1 MENHSFNQTWREGFW
16 QELNDDTQ
24 PWDMIVV
31 GGGITGAGI
40 FREAVRLGLRVLLL
54 EQKDYSWGTSSRSSK
69 LVHGGLRYLKD
80 GHVFLTRD
88 SIVERQRLM
97 RECPGLVEH
106 LNFLISL
113 YEGQKPGRWTFQA
126 GLLIYDLL
134 ASRLQH
140 QHLDK
145 QDFLLSAPHLKEE
158 GLQGGLRYG
167 DARTDDSRLVLRLI
181 FEGMRDGGRA
191 LNYVRAEKP
200 EPRVDGITAVTV
212 RDRRTDR
219 VCRLQA
225 RVVVNATG
233 AWADRL
239 RNGEKRLRPLRGS
252 HLVFHA
258 WRVPAP
264 QAMTILHPDDQRPLF
279 LLPWEGAT
287 ILGTTDVDHS
297 GNLDTEAAVTAEEV
311 RYMMKVLEVN
321 FPKLNLT
328 IDDIVAS
335 WSGVRPVIS
344 SGAADPSKESRDH
357 AVWDDDGV
365 MTITGGKLTTF
376 RKMAFDLLHKAKHY
390 LPPIQID
397 KTPPVMVPPE
407 VPWDRL
413 PPLSQA
419 VRRRLGGRYG
429 LCTEALVRA
438 AEDGELD
445 LVSGTETLWAE
456 LRWAARDEQVVHLDD
471 LLLRR
476 TRLGLLLEQGGAAH
490 EARFAAIC
498 QAELGWS
505 EARWRD
511 EWRRYRDIWTKYYSI
526 PDALRAT
533 EPTAAKAKASVTEQE
548 VSFHASR

>member
-1 MENHSFNQTWREGFW
+1 MGNHSFNQTWRENLW
-16 QELNDDTQ
+16 AELCEPHE
-24 PWDMIVV
+24 PWDLIVV

-88 SIVERQRLM
+88 SIVERQRLL

-134 ASRLQH
+134 ASQWEHR
-140 QHLDK
+140 HLEK
-145 QDFLLSAPHLKEE
+145 KEFHLLAPHLKEE
-158 GLQGGLRYG
+158 GLQGGLCYG

-181 FEGMRDGGRA
+181 FEGMRDGGKA

-200 EPRVDGITAVTV
+200 DGRVDGLTALTV
-212 RDRRTDR
+212 RDQRSDTP
-219 VCRLQA
+219 CQLKA
-225 RVVVNATG
+225 KLVVNATG

-239 RNGEKRLRPLRGS
+239 RHGEKRLRPLRGS
-252 HLVFHA
+252 HLVFHS

-287 ILGTTDVDHS
+287 VLGTTDVDHPQD
-297 GNLDTEAAVTAEEV
+297 LDIEAAVTADEV

-328 IDDIVAS
+328 TEDIVAS

-344 SGAADPSKESRDH
+344 TGAADPSKESRDH
-357 AVWDDDGV
+357 AIWDDDGV

-376 RKMAFDLLHKAKHY
+376 RKMAFDLLNKAKHY
-390 LPPIQID
+390 LGPIQID
-397 KTPPVMVPPE
+397 KKPPVMTPPV
-407 VPWDRL
+407 VPWSKF
-413 PPLSQA
+413 PPLSDA
-419 VRRRLGGRYG
+419 VRRRLSGRYG
-429 LCTEALVRA
+429 ACTEALVRA
-438 AEDGELD
+438 AEDGELQ
-445 LVSGTETLWAE
+445 VITGTETLWAE

-476 TRLGLLLEQGGAAH
+476 TRLGLLLAEGGAEH
-490 EARFAAIC
+490 EERFGAVC
-498 QAELGWS
+498 RAELDWS
-505 EARWRD
+505 EARWRE
-511 EWRRYRDIWTKYYSI
+511 EWTRYCAIWRSAYSV
-526 PDALRAT
+526 PEEFRK
-533 EPTAAKAKASVTEQE
+533 PQTEQSVKE
-548 VSFHASR
+548 VSSYERG